1 MCPLIVGVDIDPC
14 NEFLRSLPAPVEPD
28 RDRDLPIDP
37 VVDAK
42 FARSSG
48 GTGGIGSAGGSV
60 YNSYKLTNDIPDLY
74 ASRRLALAASVS
86 ALACRGIG
94 TASSMAM
101 TGRGSAG
108 GSG

>member
-1 MCPLIVGVDIDPC
+1 MDVDPC

-28 RDRDLPIDP
+28 RDRERPTDP
-37 VVDAK
+37 VVEAK

-48 GTGGIGSAGGSV
+48 GTGGIGGAGGSV

-74 ASRRLALAASVS
+74 ASRRLALAASES
-86 ALACRGIG
+86 AFPCRGIG
-94 TASSMAM
+94 IISSLAI
-101 TGRGSAG
+101 TGSGSAE

>member
-1 MCPLIVGVDIDPC
+1 MCNAP
-14 NEFLRSLPAPVEPD
+14 LRSFPAPVEPD
-28 RDRDLPIDP
+28 RDRDRPTDP
-37 VVDAK
+37 VVDSK
-42 FARSSG
+42 LARSSG
-48 GTGGIGSAGGSV
+48 GTGGIGSAGDSV

-86 ALACRGIG
+86 ALPYRGMG
-94 TASSMAM
+94 TVSSLEM